1 MNKNRPISIRDILTL
16 RCCRSQIA
24 PRDLMFFITILK
36 SLVRLD
42 SVIYVITPSLISN
55 TQDTI
60 IVLIKLL
67 SIELNVSRWRQVGA
81 KKVYIC
87 KCPPGVI

>member
-1 MNKNRPISIRDILTL
+1 
-16 RCCRSQIA
+16 
-24 PRDLMFFITILK
+24 MFFITILK

-42 SVIYVITPSLISN
+42 SVIYVIIPSLISS
-55 TQDTI
+55 TQLAI

-67 SIELNVSRWRQVGA
+67 SLELNVSYRRQVGA
-81 KKVYIC
+81 KVENIC

>member
-1 MNKNRPISIRDILTL
+1 MRAKNKSTNP
-16 RCCRSQIA
+16 RSKYLDPLLLSLA
-24 PRDLMFFITILK
+24 NSPHVTFMFFITILK

-55 TQDTI
+55 TQNAI

-67 SIELNVSRWRQVGA
+67 SIELNVSLWRQVGA
-81 KKVYIC
+81 
-87 KCPPGVI
+87 

>member
-1 MNKNRPISIRDILTL
+1 
-16 RCCRSQIA
+16 
-24 PRDLMFFITILK
+24 MFFITILK

-42 SVIYVITPSLISN
+42 SVIYVIISYLISN
-55 TQDTI
+55 TQLPI

-67 SIELNVSRWRQVGA
+67 SLGLNVSYRRQVGA
-81 KKVYIC
+81 KVVYIC